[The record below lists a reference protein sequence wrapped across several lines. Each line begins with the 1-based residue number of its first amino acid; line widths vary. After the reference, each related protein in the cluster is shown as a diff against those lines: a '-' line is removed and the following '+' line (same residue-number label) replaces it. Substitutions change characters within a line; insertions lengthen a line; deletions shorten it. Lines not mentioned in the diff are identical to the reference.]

1 MFHEGMNQ
9 PAQPPL
15 LLLLVGL
22 PPTPSSLRVRI
33 WRRLRSLGAVALKR
47 SAYLLPDTPE
57 RYEDFQWL
65 AQEIQR
71 EGGDATLVRVQQ
83 IENLGP
89 AEVQRLFHEPRDA
102 DYKQLAVR
110 YRKVLQSL
118 ERKSA
123 ATGGRVQDEL
133 ARLAKDHR
141 RVRDIDFFDAPGG
154 AEVRR
159 LEEVIAMRTRRP
171 ETTRRVESPAPALD
185 LGTLRGRR
193 WVTRPRP
200 HVDRI
205 ASAWL
210 IKRFIDPTAE
220 FLFTPPADFP
230 DDAIPFD
237 APGVELTHHGEDC
250 TFETLVKRARL
261 KDRRLTRLAEVVHE
275 ADLRDGKYPHEE
287 ARGIDV
293 AIRALLAASPDD
305 RQVLAQGMALF
316 EGLYATTPRKG

>member
-1 MFHEGMNQ
+1 M
-9 PAQPPL
+9 AQPSL

-33 WRRLRSLGAVALKR
+33 WRRLRSLGAVPLKR

-71 EGGDATLVRVQQ
+71 EGGDATLLRVAQV
-83 IENLGP
+83 ENLGT
-89 AEVQRLFHEPRDA
+89 ADVLRLFHEPRDH
-102 DYKQLAVR
+102 DYRQLAAR
-110 YRKVLQSL
+110 YRKLLQGL
-118 ERKSA
+118 DRKSA
-123 ATGGRVQDEL
+123 AASARVREEL
-133 ARLAKDHR
+133 TRLTKDHQR
-141 RVRDIDFFDAPGG
+141 LRDIDFFGAPGG

-159 LEEVIAMRTRRP
+159 LEEAIAMRTRRP
-171 ETTRRVESPAPALD
+171 ESVRRVEPPAPALD
-185 LGTLRGRR
+185 LGKLRGRR

-210 IKRFIDPTAE
+210 IKRFIDADAQFVFAPPAE
-220 FLFTPPADFP
+220 FPA
-230 DDAIPFD
+230 DAIPFD
-237 APGVELTHHGEDC
+237 APGVELSHHGEDC
-250 TFETLVKRARL
+250 TFETLVKRVRL
-261 KDRRLTRLAEVVHE
+261 RDRRLIRLAEVVHE
-275 ADLRDGKYPHEE
+275 ADLRDGKYVHEE

-305 RQVLAQGMALF
+305 HQVLAQGMALF
-316 EGLYATTPRKG
+316 EGLYATTPTKAPS

>member
-1 MFHEGMNQ
+1 MA
-9 PAQPPL
+9 PAL
-15 LLLLVGL
+15 LLLLVGV
-22 PPTPSSLRVRI
+22 PPTPSSLRVRV

-65 AQEIQR
+65 AQEVQR
-71 EGGDATLVRVQQ
+71 EGGDATLVRVQR
-83 IENLGP
+83 IENMTEADIL
-89 AEVQRLFHEPRDA
+89 RLFHEPRDL
-102 DYKQLAVR
+102 DYRQLAIR
-110 YRKVLQSL
+110 SRKLLQSL
-118 ERKSA
+118 DKKSKNA
-123 ATGGRVQDEL
+123 RVPDEL
-133 ARLAKDHR
+133 VRLAKDHQR
-141 RVRDIDFFDAPGG
+141 IRDIDFFGASGG

-159 LEEVIAMRTRRP
+159 LEEAIAMRTRRP
-171 ETTRRVESPAPALD
+171 ESARREEKPALD
-185 LGTLRGRR
+185 LSKLRGRQ

-210 IKRFIDPTAE
+210 IKRFIDPAATFIFAAPAE
-220 FLFTPPADFP
+220 FPR
-230 DDAIPFD
+230 DAVPYD
-237 APGVELTHHGEDC
+237 APNVELTHQGEDC

-261 KDRRLTRLAEVVHE
+261 RDRRLARLAEIVHE

-305 RQVLAQGMALF
+305 HRVLEQGLAMF
-316 EGLYATTPRKG
+316 EGLYVTTSRKGSKERPHEMDHS